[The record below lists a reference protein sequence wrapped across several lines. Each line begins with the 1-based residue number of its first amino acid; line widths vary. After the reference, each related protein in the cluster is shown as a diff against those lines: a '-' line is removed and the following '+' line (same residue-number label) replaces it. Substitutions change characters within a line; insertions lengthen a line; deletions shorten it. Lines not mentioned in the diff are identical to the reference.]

1 MVGGGEGRGGD
12 GSCDAMVFQEKN
24 FFLWVRGGGGF
35 VGDLLE
41 GRKKAETR
49 LIRGRGGG
57 GVGVRGWG
65 TSVHFPNCQGR
76 YRLKKVETTIKPL
89 LLGKTLPWNG
99 FTVFDNKGTAV
110 QFLRYLNSGH
120 DNSKFTTEG

>member
-1 MVGGGEGRGGD
+1 MVVGGEGRGED

-49 LIRGRGGG
+49 LIRGRGG
-57 GVGVRGWG
+57 WG
-65 TSVHFPNCQGR
+65 
-76 YRLKKVETTIKPL
+76 
-89 LLGKTLPWNG
+89 
-99 FTVFDNKGTAV
+99 
-110 QFLRYLNSGH
+110 
-120 DNSKFTTEG
+120 

>member
-1 MVGGGEGRGGD
+1 MGWWGEGRGGD

-49 LIRGRGGG
+49 LIRGRGGLGLGG
-57 GVGVRGWG
+57 GVHRCTFLTVRGDTG
-65 TSVHFPNCQGR
+65 
-76 YRLKKVETTIKPL
+76 
-89 LLGKTLPWNG
+89 
-99 FTVFDNKGTAV
+99 
-110 QFLRYLNSGH
+110 
-120 DNSKFTTEG
+120 

>member
-1 MVGGGEGRGGD
+1 MEWGGGGRGGEGRGGEGRGGEGRGGD

-49 LIRGRGGG
+49 LMGGG
-57 GVGVRGWG
+57 GGGGWG
-65 TSVHFPNCQGR
+65 
-76 YRLKKVETTIKPL
+76 
-89 LLGKTLPWNG
+89 LGYIGAL
-99 FTVFDNKGTAV
+99 
-110 QFLRYLNSGH
+110 S
-120 DNSKFTTEG
+120 

>member
-1 MVGGGEGRGGD
+1 MVVGGEGRGGEGRGGEGREGED

-49 LIRGRGGG
+49 LIGGRGEGGG
-57 GVGVRGWG
+57 GRG
-65 TSVHFPNCQGR
+65 TSEHFPNSPSEIQV
-76 YRLKKVETTIKPL
+76 KKVKTIIKPL
-89 LLGKTLPWNG
+89 LLGKLYFETLHLIC
-99 FTVFDNKGTAV
+99 
-110 QFLRYLNSGH
+110 Q
-120 DNSKFTTEG
+120 

>member
-1 MVGGGEGRGGD
+1 MGWWWEGRGGEGRGGD

-49 LIRGRGGG
+49 LIGGG
-57 GVGVRGWG
+57 GGGGLGAGVHRS
-65 TSVHFPNCQGR
+65 TFLTVHGR
-76 YRLKKVETTIKPL
+76 YRLKGLKQP
-89 LLGKTLPWNG
+89 
-99 FTVFDNKGTAV
+99 
-110 QFLRYLNSGH
+110 
-120 DNSKFTTEG
+120 

>member
-1 MVGGGEGRGGD
+1 MEWGGGGGRGGEGREGD

-49 LIRGRGGG
+49 LIGGGGGGGGG
-57 GVGVRGWG
+57 GVHRSTFLTVRG
-65 TSVHFPNCQGR
+65 R
-76 YRLKKVETTIKPL
+76 YTLKRLKQP
-89 LLGKTLPWNG
+89 
-99 FTVFDNKGTAV
+99 
-110 QFLRYLNSGH
+110 
-120 DNSKFTTEG
+120 

>member
-1 MVGGGEGRGGD
+1 MSWWWEGRGGEGRGGD

-49 LIRGRGGG
+49 LIGGGG
-57 GVGVRGWG
+57 GVGGWG
-65 TSVHFPNCQGR
+65 TSEHFPNSPWEIQV
-76 YRLKKVETTIKPL
+76 KKVKTTIKPL
-89 LLGKTLPWNG
+89 LLGKLYFETLHLIC
-99 FTVFDNKGTAV
+99 
-110 QFLRYLNSGH
+110 Q
-120 DNSKFTTEG
+120 

>member
-1 MVGGGEGRGGD
+1 MVVVGGEGRGGKGRG

-49 LIRGRGGG
+49 LIGGG
-57 GVGVRGWG
+57 WGVGYIGAL
-65 TSVHFPNCQGR
+65 S
-76 YRLKKVETTIKPL
+76 
-89 LLGKTLPWNG
+89 
-99 FTVFDNKGTAV
+99 
-110 QFLRYLNSGH
+110 
-120 DNSKFTTEG
+120 

>member
-1 MVGGGEGRGGD
+1 MGWWWWEGRRGEGRGGD

-49 LIRGRGGG
+49 LIGGG
-57 GVGVRGWG
+57 GGLEGGVHRS
-65 TSVHFPNCQGR
+65 TFLTVRGR
-76 YRLKKVETTIKPL
+76 YRLKRLKQP
-89 LLGKTLPWNG
+89 
-99 FTVFDNKGTAV
+99 
-110 QFLRYLNSGH
+110 
-120 DNSKFTTEG
+120 